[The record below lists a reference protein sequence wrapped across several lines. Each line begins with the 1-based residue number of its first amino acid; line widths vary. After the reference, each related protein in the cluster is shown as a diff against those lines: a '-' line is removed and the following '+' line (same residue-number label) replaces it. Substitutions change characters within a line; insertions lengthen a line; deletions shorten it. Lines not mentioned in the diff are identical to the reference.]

1 MRTLFIINC
10 VTPDGSQTIA
20 TANYSLNGNDMGTA
34 VFPLSLAVSS
44 LSPGD
49 NEGTVTVTPDPPTQ
63 PPLGFAPNCTGSFND
78 MRTLFIINC
87 VTPDGSQTIATANSG
102 IT

>member
-20 TANYSLNGNDMGTA
+20 TATYSLNGNDMGIA
-34 VFPLSLAVSS
+34 VFPLSLTVSS

-49 NEGTVTVTPDPPTQ
+49 NEIVVSLEGSGGFTALARFTITLGTVTVTPDPPTQ
-63 PPLGFAPNCTGSFND
+63 ST
-78 MRTLFIINC
+78 T
-87 VTPDGSQTIATANSG
+87 SG
-102 IT
+102 LCHPWNWK